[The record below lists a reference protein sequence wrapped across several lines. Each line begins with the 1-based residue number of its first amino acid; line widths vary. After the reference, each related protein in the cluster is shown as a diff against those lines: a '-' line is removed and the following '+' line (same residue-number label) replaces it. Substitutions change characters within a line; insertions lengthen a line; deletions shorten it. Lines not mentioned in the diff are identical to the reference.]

1 MQKTIHP
8 TYHDSLSVT
17 CSCGAQFTIGSTDEK
32 VATEVCSQC
41 HPFFTGKQR
50 LLDTSRRVEKFE
62 EKMKKQAAKAT
73 TKRLSKKEKNALR
86 AAKKAEKTAQ
96 VEESK

>member
-32 VATEVCSQC
+32 LTTEVCSQC

-62 EKMKKQAAKAT
+62 EKLQKQANAT
-73 TKRLSKKEKNALR
+73 AKRLTKKEKNALR
-86 AAKKAEKTAQ
+86 AAKKAEKLAQ

>member
-1 MQKTIHP
+1 MQKSIHP
-8 TYHDSLSVT
+8 QYHTNLQVT
-17 CSCGAQFTIGSTDEK
+17 CSCGAQFTVSSTDENLS
-32 VATEVCSQC
+32 TEVCSQC

-62 EKMKKQAAKAT
+62 EKLQKQAQNT

-86 AAKKAEKTAQ
+86 AAKKAEKAAQ
-96 VEESK
+96 IDETK